1 VVVPVGTGLFMIN
14 GCEFNCLSI
23 GSLIDDSIDNKV
35 YINVYSI
42 NKLSTPARQR
52 IANAMYYRHY

>member
-1 VVVPVGTGLFMIN
+1 MIN